1 MIGSLPQTREPWG
14 YLPFYRRHP
23 QILSFG
29 LLLTLFSSFGQTFLI
44 SVFVP
49 QFLTTF
55 ALDTA
60 QFGTLYAAATL
71 ASATCL
77 PYFGGLLDRVPL
89 RRFTL
94 AAGLGLALSCLALA
108 LAPNVVVLFAALLG
122 LRLTG
127 QGLLTLTASTTMAR
141 LFVSGRGRALSLSGL
156 GYPLGEGIL
165 PLCVVFLVHG
175 VGWRLSWT
183 ILGAVIVLVLLPAI
197 VWLLRAVPENSDS
210 APEEHPAPPA
220 NLALLRD
227 GRFYALLPG
236 NLFLPLVLTALFL
249 YQMPLAESRG
259 WTTQI
264 MATGFIGFAG
274 ARMVA
279 SLLVGP
285 WIDRYGALFL
295 FPFILLPLC
304 AGLVILAL
312 GSAPWVA
319 LLYLTLAG
327 VSQGIA
333 GPTMTSLWAEIYG
346 IKSLGATKGT
356 VTTVGVF
363 ATALGPVLLGGLL
376 KVGVSFSYI
385 VAGCA
390 GLGLLAVGVSFLVRW
405 RLGGVSAEVPA

>member
-1 MIGSLPQTREPWG
+1 M
-14 YLPFYRRHP
+14 
-23 QILSFG
+23 SFG

-71 ASATCL
+71 ASAACL
-77 PYFGGLLDRVPL
+77 PYFGRLLDRVPL

-94 AAGLGLALSCLALA
+94 AVGLGLALSCLALA

-156 GYPLGEGIL
+156 GYPLGEGIF
-165 PLCVVFLVHG
+165 PLGVVFLVHG

-197 VWLLRAVPENSDS
+197 AWLLREVPANSG
-210 APEEHPAPPA
+210 PAPDDHLGPPG
-220 NLALLRD
+220 NFALLRD

-259 WTTQI
+259 WTTQM

-279 SLLVGP
+279 SLLIGP
-285 WIDRYGALFL
+285 WIDRYGALCL

-346 IKSLGATKGT
+346 VESLGATKGT
-356 VTTVGVF
+356 VATVGVF

-376 KVGVSFSYI
+376 KVGVSFSLII
-385 VAGCA
+385 VGCA

-405 RLGGVSAEVPA
+405 RLGGVSVEVPA